1 MMKKLHSSVS
11 LLLALAMMLTMVGF
25 AAAENDA
32 ETRAYVVGDTM
43 GDFTLTLS
51 DGTAVTFSE
60 LLATHKAVLIN
71 IWATWCTPCCQEFPY
86 MEEAYA
92 QVQDDLTIVAVS
104 CEPSDTD
111 DVINAFKEE
120 NGLSILPM
128 AADTIGLTDW
138 FDYDGIPT
146 SIMIDRNGV
155 ICWQESGSITSVDT
169 FLRLFNAFIA
179 DDYSESLVGF
189 EIPKVKPTVENPDVA
204 DAAAAMLAEDSDLTV
219 SFSSD
224 DEYAWPWMV
233 DDGCVVASNTGID
246 DSYAMVCVTLNAEE
260 GDVLSYDVKVS
271 CEESY
276 DYFYAVADGEI
287 IKVIDGEKDWVTYAA
302 ALTAGE
308 HTVNFIY
315 MKDSA
320 SSDGEDT
327 AWLKNVKLVTG
338 DEAAALVATMPV
350 YPHAIESGVSSEIVG
365 DSAKEIVFE
374 YADPAYAETFET
386 ALGKCYVVNSDTVTA
401 NICIGKDVSA
411 ELAAVYNNYDGTSLK
426 LADAAID
433 GDAFVVSGGV
443 SAMDID
449 GYSYSSFYT
458 YANPYDSEAE
468 PVVMT
473 FFCDEQNANAFIQ
486 EMNTG
491 YGMTVFASWHY
502 ADGTLPSTDEVAVA
516 PEGMLAD
523 GGLADYQLT
532 FVDEDGNA
540 VEGVMANVCDDTSCT
555 LMTADEEGII
565 AFTNVPFTYHI
576 QVIKVP
582 DGYEFDTSAEY
593 YTTED
598 GGEMV
603 FTLTR
608 TAE

>member
-1 MMKKLHSSVS
+1 MKKLHSIVS

-25 AAAENDA
+25 AAAEDDT

-51 DGTAVTFSE
+51 DGTTVTFSE

-71 IWATWCTPCCQEFPY
+71 IWATWCNPCCQEFPY

-92 QVQDDLTIVAVS
+92 QVKDDLAIVAVS
-104 CEPSDTD
+104 CEPTDTD

-138 FDYDGIPT
+138 FDYNGIPT

-204 DAAAAMLAEDSDLTV
+204 DAAAAMLAEGSNMTV

-224 DEYAWPWMV
+224 DEYAWPWVV
-233 DDGCVVASNTGID
+233 DDDCVVASNTGID

-287 IKVIDGEKDWVTYAA
+287 IKVIDGEKDWATYAA

-308 HTVNFIY
+308 HTVDFIY

-338 DEAAALVATMPV
+338 DEAAALIATLPV
-350 YPHAIESGVSSEIVG
+350 YPRALESGATMEIA
-365 DSAKEIVFE
+365 DENAKEIVIE
-374 YADPAYAETFET
+374 YADPAYAETFDV
-386 ALGKCYVVNSDTVTA
+386 AMGKCYIVDSDTVSVKA
-401 NICIGKDVSA
+401 YIGKDVST
-411 ELAAVYNNYDGTSLK
+411 EMAAIYSNFDGVYTK
-426 LADAAID
+426 LADAQID
-433 GDAFVVSGGV
+433 GDAYIASSGV
-443 SAMDID
+443 SAMDVD
-449 GYSYSSFYT
+449 GYYNNSFYLYVNMFDDET
-458 YANPYDSEAE
+458 DPLSITVF
-468 PVVMT
+468 P
-473 FFCDEQNANAFIQ
+473 DEQNVNTFMQ
-486 EMNTG
+486 TMNDA
-491 YGMTVFASWHY
+491 YGFTVVSSWHY

-516 PEGMLAD
+516 PESLQGNY
-523 GGLADYQLT
+523 GYVDYVLLFMDQ
-532 FVDEDGNA
+532 DGNP
-540 VEGVMANVCDDTSCT
+540 VEGVMANVCDDISCT
-555 LMTADEEGII
+555 LMTADENGEI
-565 AFTNVPFTYHI
+565 AFTNVPFIYHI

>member
-1 MMKKLHSSVS
+1 MKKLHSIVS

-25 AAAENDA
+25 AAAEDDD

-51 DGTAVTFSE
+51 DGTTVTFSE

-92 QVQDDLTIVAVS
+92 QVQDDLAIVAVS

-138 FDYDGIPT
+138 FDYNGIPT

-169 FLRLFNAFIA
+169 FLRLFNPFIA
-179 DDYSESLVGF
+179 DDYAESLVGF
-189 EIPKVKPTVENPDVA
+189 EIPKVKPTVENPDAA
-204 DAAAAMLAEDSDLTV
+204 DAAAAMLAEGSDLTV

-224 DEYAWPWMV
+224 DEYAWPWV
-233 DDGCVVASNTGID
+233 VGDGCMVASNTGID
-246 DSYAMVCVTLNAEE
+246 DSYAMVNVTLNAEE

-271 CEESY
+271 CEENY
-276 DYFYAVADGEI
+276 DYFYVLVDDVI
-287 IKVIDGEKDWVTYAA
+287 SKVIDGEKDWATCATT
-302 ALTAGE
+302 LTAGE
-308 HTVNFIY
+308 HTVTFVY

-320 SSDGEDT
+320 SSGGEDT
-327 AWLKNVKLVTG
+327 AWLKNVTLLTG
-338 DEAAALVATMPV
+338 DEAAALVAAMPV
-350 YPHAIESGVSSEIVG
+350 YPHAIEEGVSIELVG
-365 DSAKEIVFE
+365 DNAKEIVFE
-374 YADPAYAETFET
+374 YADPAYAETFEE

-401 NICIGKDVSA
+401 NIYIGKDVSA
-411 ELAAVYNNYDGTSLK
+411 ELASVYNNYDGTFLK
-426 LADAAID
+426 LEDADVD

-443 SAMDID
+443 SAMDVD
-449 GYSYSSFYT
+449 GYSYSSFYA
-458 YANPYDSEAE
+458 YANQYDNEIY
-468 PVVMT
+468 PVALT
-473 FFCDEQNANAFIQ
+473 FFRDEQNANAFIQ
-486 EMNTG
+486 DMNTA

-502 ADGTLPSTDEVAVA
+502 ADGTLPSTDEVAVV
-516 PEGMLAD
+516 PEGMQVD
-523 GGLADYQLT
+523 GGYVDYQLT

-555 LMTADEEGII
+555 LMTADADGVI

-603 FTLTR
+603 FTLTK

>member
-1 MMKKLHSSVS
+1 MKKLHSIVS

-25 AAAENDA
+25 AAAEEDT

-51 DGTAVTFSE
+51 DGTTVTFSE

-71 IWATWCTPCCQEFPY
+71 IWATWCNPCCQEFPY

-92 QVQDDLTIVAVS
+92 QVQDDLAIVAVS
-104 CEPSDTD
+104 CEPTDTD

-204 DAAAAMLAEDSDLTV
+204 DVAAAMLAEGSDLTV

-224 DEYAWPWMV
+224 DEYAWPWVV
-233 DDGCVVASNTGID
+233 DDGCVVATNAGVD
-246 DSYAMVCVTLNAEE
+246 DSYAMVFVTLNAEE

-276 DYFYAVADGEI
+276 DYFYVLVDGEI
-287 IKVIDGEKDWVTYAA
+287 SKVIDGEKDWATYAA

-308 HTVNFIY
+308 HTVVFVY
-315 MKDSA
+315 MKDAA

-327 AWLKNVKLVTG
+327 AWLKNVKVVTG
-338 DEAAALVATMPV
+338 DEAAALIATMPV
-350 YPHAIESGVSSEIVG
+350 YPHALESGVSSELVS
-365 DSAKEIVFE
+365 DDAKEIVFE
-374 YADPAYAETFET
+374 YADPEYAETFET

-401 NICIGKDVSA
+401 NIYIGKDVSA
-411 ELAAVYNNYDGTSLK
+411 ELASVYNNYDGTAVK
-426 LADAAID
+426 LADADID

-443 SAMDID
+443 SAMDVD

-458 YANPYDSEAE
+458 YANLYDSETD
-468 PVVMT
+468 PVAMT
-473 FFCDEQNANAFIQ
+473 FFRDEQNANAFIQ
-486 EMNTG
+486 DMNTS

-516 PEGMLAD
+516 PEGLQ
-523 GGLADYQLT
+523 GDYGYVDYVLS
-532 FVDEDGNA
+532 FVDQDGNP

-555 LMTADEEGII
+555 LMKADENGEIP
-565 AFTNVPFTYHI
+565 FTSVPFAYHI

-603 FTLTR
+603 FTLTK

>member
-1 MMKKLHSSVS
+1 MKKLHSIVS

-25 AAAENDA
+25 AAAEEDT

-51 DGTAVTFSE
+51 DGTTVTFSE

-71 IWATWCTPCCQEFPY
+71 IWATWCNPCCQEFPY

-92 QVQDDLTIVAVS
+92 QVQDDLAIVAVS
-104 CEPSDTD
+104 CEPTDTD

-204 DAAAAMLAEDSDLTV
+204 DVAAAMLAEGSDLTV

-224 DEYAWPWMV
+224 DEYAWPWVV
-233 DDGCVVASNTGID
+233 DDGCVVASNAGVD
-246 DSYAMVCVTLNAEE
+246 DSYAMVFVTLNAEE

-276 DYFYAVADGEI
+276 DYFYVLVDGEI
-287 IKVIDGEKDWVTYAA
+287 SKVIDGEEDWATYAA

-308 HTVNFIY
+308 HTAVFVY
-315 MKDSA
+315 MKDAA

-327 AWLKNVKLVTG
+327 AWLKNVKVVTG
-338 DEAAALVATMPV
+338 DEAAALIATMPV
-350 YPHAIESGVSSEIVG
+350 YPHALESGVSSELVG
-365 DSAKEIVFE
+365 DDAKEIVFE
-374 YADPAYAETFET
+374 YADPEYAETFET

-401 NICIGKDVSA
+401 NIYIGKDVSA
-411 ELAAVYNNYDGTSLK
+411 ELASVYNNYDGTAVK
-426 LADAAID
+426 LADADID

-443 SAMDID
+443 SAMDVD

-458 YANPYDSEAE
+458 YANLYDSETD
-468 PVVMT
+468 PVAMT
-473 FFCDEQNANAFIQ
+473 FFRDEQNANAFIQ
-486 EMNTG
+486 DMNTS

-516 PEGMLAD
+516 PEGLQ
-523 GGLADYQLT
+523 GDYGYVDYVLS
-532 FVDEDGNA
+532 FVDQDGNP

-555 LMTADEEGII
+555 LMTADENGEIP
-565 AFTNVPFTYHI
+565 FTNVPYAYHI

-603 FTLTR
+603 FTLTK

>member
-1 MMKKLHSSVS
+1 MKKLHSIVS

-25 AAAENDA
+25 AAAEDDD

-51 DGTAVTFSE
+51 DGTTVTFSE

-92 QVQDDLTIVAVS
+92 QVQDDLAIVAVS

-138 FDYDGIPT
+138 FDYNGIPT

-169 FLRLFNAFIA
+169 FLRLFKPFIA
-179 DDYSESLVGF
+179 DDYAESLVGF
-189 EIPKVKPTVENPDVA
+189 EIPKVKPTVENPDAA
-204 DAAAAMLAEDSDLTV
+204 DAAAAMLAEGSDLTV

-224 DEYAWPWMV
+224 DEYAWPWAV
-233 DDGCVVASNTGID
+233 GDGCMVASNTGID
-246 DSYAMVCVTLNAEE
+246 DSYAMVNVTLNAEE

-271 CEESY
+271 CEENY
-276 DYFYAVADGEI
+276 DYFYVLVDDVI
-287 IKVIDGEKDWVTYAA
+287 SKVIDGEKDWATCATT
-302 ALTAGE
+302 LTAGE
-308 HTVNFIY
+308 HTVTFVY

-320 SSDGEDT
+320 SSGGEDT
-327 AWLKNVKLVTG
+327 AWLKNVKLLTG
-338 DEAAALVATMPV
+338 DEAAALAAAMPV
-350 YPHAIESGVSSEIVG
+350 YPHAIEEGVSIELVG
-365 DSAKEIVFE
+365 DNAKEIVFD
-374 YADPAYAETFET
+374 YADPAYAETFEE

-401 NICIGKDVSA
+401 NIYIGKDVSA
-411 ELAAVYNNYDGTSLK
+411 ELASVYNNYDGTFLK
-426 LADAAID
+426 LEDADVD

-443 SAMDID
+443 SAMDVD
-449 GYSYSSFYT
+449 GYSYSSFYA
-458 YANPYDSEAE
+458 YANQYDNEVY
-468 PVVMT
+468 PVALT
-473 FFCDEQNANAFIQ
+473 FFRDEQNANAFIQ
-486 EMNTG
+486 DMNTA

-516 PEGMLAD
+516 PEGMQVD
-523 GGLADYQLT
+523 GGYVDYQLT

-555 LMTADEEGII
+555 LMTADADGVI

-576 QVIKVP
+576 QVIKAP